1 MPVIQFV
8 EPHVPELARAA
19 QERVE
24 QDVPP
29 AKAAAVVVAML
40 PVEQDVVQDAQVAL
54 VVAAQAVQAVVM
66 DVQVVVAQ
74 AVQAVALVVP
84 MAVV

>member
-1 MPVIQFV
+1 MQ
-8 EPHVPELARAA
+8 ELVPDVLARA
-19 QERVE
+19 E
-24 QDVPP
+24 QAVPP

-40 PVEQDVVQDAQVAL
+40 PVEQDVVQDAQVAV